1 MQCQPIER
9 TETTIKNI
17 LLWHGFVGKP
27 HICSEYSC
35 FYKTRLKSHDVCDE
49 PGKQYLSCFCFTE
62 LRNSEDFC
70 TCLASVCVKRNSC
83 TSQSCKENRRALKEI
98 NQNIEFLSTYSLNVN
113 KKTNK
118 CSFRLQLKI
127 VLCMRFRKLSH
138 LTVTNLNNGL
148 RDKCSFRLHLKI
160 HVCAFHKIITPH

>member
-1 MQCQPIER
+1 MRCQPIER

-17 LLWHGFVGKP
+17 LLRYGLVGKP
-27 HICSEYSC
+27 HIRSEYPC
-35 FYKTRLKSHDVCDE
+35 FFKKRLKSHVCDK
-49 PGKQYLSCFCFTE
+49 PGKQYLFCFCFAE
-62 LRNSEDFC
+62 LRNSEDFY
-70 TCLASVCVKRNSC
+70 TCLVSVRRKRNSC

-98 NQNIEFLSTYSLNVN
+98 NQNIAFLSTCFLNVN
-113 KKTNK
+113 KETNK

-148 RDKCSFRLHLKI
+148 RNKCSFRLHLKI
-160 HVCAFHKIITPH
+160 HVCPFHKIITPH